1 MKLFKILSFL
11 FPIFILTFF
20 LINKYLN
27 QDLHPISSENDFYSK
42 LENALQT
49 AQLQPIQFQVRD
61 YQNQVEFYLEN
72 QDNNYCK
79 IFLST
84 KKDPYWQISSLQDF
98 FKQAKINNQQVK
110 LVNLS
115 IDHPYATFKNN

>member
-1 MKLFKILSFL
+1 MKIFKTLSLLIPVLAF
-11 FPIFILTFF
+11 TFF
-20 LINKYLN
+20 FLNKYLN
-27 QDLHPISSENDFYSK
+27 QNLHPISSENDFYSK

-49 AQLQPIQFQVRD
+49 AQLQPIQFQIRD
-61 YQNQVEFYLEN
+61 YQDQVEFYLEN

-79 IFLST
+79 ILLST
-84 KKDPYWQISSLQDF
+84 EKDPYWQISSLQDF